1 MDHIL
6 QSDMFNN
13 FSRTLVGTEIIIL
26 SFMLCI
32 GYCTRIYTS
41 IKKLLLGNELVATL
55 NTVNETLS

>member
-6 QSDMFNN
+6 QSDLFNN
-13 FSRTLVGTEIIIL
+13 FFRTMVGTEIVIL
-26 SFMLCI
+26 SFMIFI

-55 NTVNETLS
+55 NTVNKTLS